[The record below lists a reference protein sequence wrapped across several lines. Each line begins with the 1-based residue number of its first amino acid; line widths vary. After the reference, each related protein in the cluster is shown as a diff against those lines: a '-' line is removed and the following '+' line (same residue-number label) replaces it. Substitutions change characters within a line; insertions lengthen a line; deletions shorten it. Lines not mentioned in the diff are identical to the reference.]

1 MTEPINSD
9 GTEKLQELLETIA
22 SGITKTEEI
31 LARSQQVEAEVSQ
44 HREVILAAVQEIGG
58 QEAINALHQKLAE
71 ANVLVAPG
79 SVQAEERL
87 QNLETQFKTWAE
99 TVEGS
104 VAQLHENTKL
114 VSKLTLHTERK
125 AYEVVEVQADIEQ
138 IANTFGTTVGE
149 LGGLDGLEA
158 LQKEH
163 KSLLSTLEEIKSAS
177 QQFQQLQAEA
187 RHIDEKLVLVQEQFG
202 SLSSLVTNAQSE
214 LVQKAVSL
222 SGGDSGELQQIISQ
236 STQELRQELQVIDNE
251 HRQKIRTLERKQQS
265 LISLILGG
273 VGVAVVLLI
282 VILVIVATKR

>member
-71 ANVLVAPG
+71 ANVSVRSVP
-79 SVQAEERL
+79 VQAEERL
-87 QNLETQFKTWAE
+87 QNLETQFKSWAE

-114 VSKLTLHTERK
+114 VSQLTLHTERK

-138 IANTFGTTVGE
+138 IANVFGATVGE
-149 LGGLDGLEA
+149 LGGLDGFEA

-163 KSLLSTLEEIKSAS
+163 KSLLNTLEEIKSAS

-202 SLSSLVTNAQSE
+202 SLSSLVANAQSE
-214 LVQKAVSL
+214 LVQKAISP

-236 STQELRQELQVIDNE
+236 TTQELRQELQVIDNE

-282 VILVIVATKR
+282 VILVIVVTKR